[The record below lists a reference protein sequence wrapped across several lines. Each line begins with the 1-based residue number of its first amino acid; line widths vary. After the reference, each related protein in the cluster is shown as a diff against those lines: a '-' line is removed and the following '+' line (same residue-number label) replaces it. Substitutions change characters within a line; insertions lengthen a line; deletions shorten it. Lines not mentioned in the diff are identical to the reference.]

1 MMIIN
6 HLLLTITAVSP
17 ALAAGDRALVGGDYC
32 VWGPNVTCY
41 TSGWPSCCQLPN
53 HTSVCPEDP
62 PPCEDIDIFTQPPYY
77 YSTSTPTTTIAT
89 PPPTPPPF
97 SWSEATAPPNT
108 SPSIWEE
115 PSSESGAGAPY
126 CFVQDFDCYLEGVP
140 ECCKEDETSCDELI
154 APECDNVES
163 TSTTDITETSSTV
176 LLTTPT
182 ETGDGNSTI
191 SDGGDEL
198 STTATDTEPTVA
210 ALDDS
215 SIEENSVG
223 PTYSPTPTPQSAAFM
238 ISSST
243 VGMMIATIVG
253 VLMAT
258 IYVIDI

>member
-1 MMIIN
+1 MIIN

-17 ALAAGDRALVGGDYC
+17 VLAAGDRALVGGDYC
-32 VWGPNVTCY
+32 VWGPNTTCY
-41 TSGWPSCCQLPN
+41 STGWPSCCQLPN

-89 PPPTPPPF
+89 PPTPPPF

-115 PSSESGAGAPY
+115 PSSESGAPY
-126 CFVQDFDCYLEGVP
+126 CFIQDFDCYLEGVP
-140 ECCKEDETSCDELI
+140 ECCKEGDGTSCDALI
-154 APECDNVES
+154 APDCDNVD
-163 TSTTDITETSSTV
+163 STTDIIITETSSTV

-182 ETGDGNSTI
+182 ETGDGNVTI
-191 SDGGDEL
+191 SGGDEL
-198 STTATDTEPTVA
+198 STETTDTEPTVA
-210 ALDDS
+210 TLDDS

-238 ISSST
+238 ISSSSAS
-243 VGMMIATIVG
+243 MMIATIVG